1 MKYKASL
8 IISIYDNVSFL
19 KVVLDSLM
27 YQTEKNYEIIIS
39 EDAEFS
45 EVAKFVRS
53 YPFRNDY
60 QHLTQPDQGWRKERA
75 LNNAVKAAKSDWL
88 IFIDGDCVLHPRFI
102 EWHVKMADENCILG
116 GNRVKLNQK
125 LSLKLLEDSK
135 EIFSMPSYLCKSLLL
150 SEGTRHIEEGFYVSP
165 DNILGRLLNKRKPR
179 GLIGSNMSFSRKAIE
194 DLNGFDEDFILPA
207 IGEDA
212 DLNWRFRAAG
222 YQFRSVRNLAIQ
234 YHLFHKENWKDQS
247 ENAALMELKIAKN
260 EFRCKNGLK
269 KM

>member
-1 MKYKASL
+1 
-8 IISIYDNVSFL
+8 
-19 KVVLDSLM
+19 
-27 YQTEKNYEIIIS
+27 
-39 EDAEFS
+39 
-45 EVAKFVRS
+45 
-53 YPFRNDY
+53 
-60 QHLTQPDQGWRKERA
+60 
-75 LNNAVKAAKSDWL
+75 
-88 IFIDGDCVLHPRFI
+88 
-102 EWHVKMADENCILG
+102 
-116 GNRVKLNQK
+116 
-125 LSLKLLEDSK
+125 
-135 EIFSMPSYLCKSLLL
+135 MPSYLCKSLLL

-165 DNILGRLLNKRKPR
+165 DNILGRLLNKRTPR

>member
-1 MKYKASL
+1 M
-8 IISIYDNVSFL
+8 D
-19 KVVLDSLM
+19 
-27 YQTEKNYEIIIS
+27 
-39 EDAEFS
+39 
-45 EVAKFVRS
+45 
-53 YPFRNDY
+53 
-60 QHLTQPDQGWRKERA
+60 
-75 LNNAVKAAKSDWL
+75 
-88 IFIDGDCVLHPRFI
+88 
-102 EWHVKMADENCILG
+102 VKMADENCILG
-116 GNRVKLNQK
+116 GSRVKLNQK
-125 LSLKLLEDSK
+125 LSLKLLETSK

-165 DNILGRLLNKRKPR
+165 DNILGWLLNKRKPR

-212 DLNWRFRAAG
+212 DLSWRFRAAG

>member
-8 IISIYDNVSFL
+8 IISIYDNVPFL
-19 KVVLDSLM
+19 KAVLDSLM

-45 EVAKFVRS
+45 EVAEFVRS

-116 GNRVKLNQK
+116 GSRVKLNQK
-125 LSLKLLEDSK
+125 LSLKLLETSK

-165 DNILGRLLNKRKPR
+165 DNILGWLLR
-179 GLIGSNMSFSRKAIE
+179 GL
-194 DLNGFDEDFILPA
+194 L
-207 IGEDA
+207 
-212 DLNWRFRAAG
+212 
-222 YQFRSVRNLAIQ
+222 
-234 YHLFHKENWKDQS
+234 
-247 ENAALMELKIAKN
+247 
-260 EFRCKNGLK
+260 
-269 KM
+269 